1 MIFLGGGQP
10 SDKGGSCDPV
20 PQHTHTHI
28 YIYIYIF
35 CIFCAQRGCNIF
47 YNVIHPCDGKAESEI
62 IIIYRFKKQLFCVV
76 NGCAA

>member
-1 MIFLGGGQP
+1 MGSSGLFALSVKLDTVLNMSSVYIFF
-10 SDKGGSCDPV
+10 
-20 PQHTHTHI
+20 I
-28 YIYIYIF
+28 YIYF
-35 CIFCAQRGCNIF
+35 AFFCAQRGCNIF